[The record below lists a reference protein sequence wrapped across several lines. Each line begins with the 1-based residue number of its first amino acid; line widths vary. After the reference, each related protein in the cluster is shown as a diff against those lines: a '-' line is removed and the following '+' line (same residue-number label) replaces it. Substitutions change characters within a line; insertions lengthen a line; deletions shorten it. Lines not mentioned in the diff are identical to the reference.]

1 MPDESDEVV
10 EVVVWRQYWIAA
22 KRVHRRAWFWL
33 AAAVV
38 VLAVLLA
45 FAWHHKDACRV
56 EYTGGGTGLI
66 YTPEHP
72 HHPVAPPPVV
82 VPPAPPAPVLHP
94 VVHRVVHRVVHHH
107 RCCCRCCR

>member
-38 VLAVLLA
+38 VLAVLLI
-45 FAWHHKDACRV
+45 FAWCHRDDCRA
-56 EYTGGGTGLI
+56 EYPVGTGLI
-66 YTPEHP
+66 YVPEHP
-72 HHPVAPPPVV
+72 HHPVAPPPPVV
-82 VPPAPPAPVLHP
+82 APPAPPAPVLHP
-94 VVHRVVHRVVHHH
+94 VVHRVVHRVVHH
-107 RCCCRCCR
+107 RCHCRCR

>member
-1 MPDESDEVV
+1 MPDEADEVV
-10 EVVVWRQYWIAA
+10 EVVVWRTYLVAA
-22 KRVHRRAWFWL
+22 KQVHKRVWFWMGL
-33 AAAVV
+33 AIV

-45 FAWHHKDACRV
+45 FAWHHKDDCRV
-56 EYTGGGTGLI
+56 EYTGGTGLI

-72 HHPVAPPPVV
+72 HHPVTPPPPVV
-82 VPPAPPAPVLHP
+82 VPPPPAPVLHP

>member
-10 EVVVWRQYWIAA
+10 EVVVWRQYWVAA

-45 FAWHHKDACRV
+45 FAWHHKDRCRA
-56 EYTGGGTGLI
+56 EYPVGGTGLI
-66 YTPEHP
+66 YVPEHP
-72 HHPVAPPPVV
+72 HHPVTPPPPVV
-82 VPPAPPAPVLHP
+82 VPPPPVAPP
-94 VVHRVVHRVVHHH
+94 VHHVPVHRVVHHAKRH
-107 RCCCRCCR
+107 RCCCH